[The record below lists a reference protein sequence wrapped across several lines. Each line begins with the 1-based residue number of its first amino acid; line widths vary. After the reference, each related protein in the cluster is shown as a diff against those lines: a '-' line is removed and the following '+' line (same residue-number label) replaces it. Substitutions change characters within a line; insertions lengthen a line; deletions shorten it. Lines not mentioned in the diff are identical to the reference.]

1 MSADRASFDFG
12 SRLREARERRGVT
25 LRDIAK
31 ATKISVVAL
40 DALERNDISK
50 LPGGIF
56 SRSFVRSY
64 AVEVGLDPETT
75 IQEFIDAFPQDSVTV
90 GHPTSDQVEDT
101 TATES
106 ERRIARTIVR
116 LLAVS
121 LPILALLLYFGTAGR
136 RPAPPPGDSS
146 ASAPASAPPAASGEA
161 PSAPAAARNPPPAV
175 PDRAPASATDPAPF
189 LKPPAATATASAAAD
204 QPRST
209 DAAGVLTI
217 GLSVRTPC
225 VVSAIVDGRK
235 AIDQVL
241 RPGDRRTIEV
251 RRDIVLTV
259 GDASAV
265 VMTLNG
271 ADARPLG
278 KAGDVI
284 TARLTLA
291 NFKEFLAQ
299 R

>member
-1 MSADRASFDFG
+1 MSADRTLIDFG
-12 SRLREARERRGVT
+12 SKLRAARERRGVS
-25 LRDIAK
+25 LRDIAN
-31 ATKISVVAL
+31 ATKISVAAL
-40 DALERNDISK
+40 EALERNDISK

-56 SRSFVRSY
+56 SRAFVRSY

-75 IQEFIDAFPQDSVTV
+75 IHEFIDAFPHDSVTV

-101 TATES
+101 DATES
-106 ERRIARTIVR
+106 HRRIARTVVR
-116 LLAVS
+116 LLVVS
-121 LPILALLLYFGTAGR
+121 LPIAALLLYLGTAGR
-136 RPAPPPGDSS
+136 WAAWSD
-146 ASAPASAPPAASGEA
+146 PASAPTSPPADLPAAVPAIPDPPVA
-161 PSAPAAARNPPPAV
+161 PPPERVPPAAAEPAARSAPAAPNAVGSTAAAAPPPS
-175 PDRAPASATDPAPF
+175 D
-189 LKPPAATATASAAAD
+189 AAD
-204 QPRST
+204 
-209 DAAGVLTI
+209 VLTV

-251 RRDIVLTV
+251 RREIMLTV

-271 ADARPLG
+271 AAARPLG
-278 KAGDVI
+278 KAGDVV
-284 TARLTLA
+284 TTRLTLA
-291 NFKEFLAQ
+291 NFKEYLSQ

>member
-12 SRLREARERRGVT
+12 SRLREARERRGVS

-31 ATKISVVAL
+31 ATKISIAAL

-75 IQEFIDAFPQDSVTV
+75 IQEFIEAFPHDSVTV

-106 ERRIARTIVR
+106 ERRIAHTIVR

-121 LPILALLLYFGTAGR
+121 LPILALVLYLGTAGR
-136 RPAPPPGDSS
+136 WRAAPPADSPT
-146 ASAPASAPPAASGEA
+146 SAPASAPAAAGGEA
-161 PSAPAAARNPPPAV
+161 PPAPAAAVNPPPAV
-175 PDRAPASATDPAPF
+175 PDRAPAPASDPAPF
-189 LKPPAATATASAAAD
+189 LKPPAATATASAD
-204 QPRST
+204 EPRST
-209 DAAGVLTI
+209 DAADLLTI

-251 RRDIVLTV
+251 RREIMLTV

-278 KAGDVI
+278 KAGDVV
-284 TARLTLA
+284 TVRLTLA
-291 NFKEFLAQ
+291 NFKEYLSP

>member
-1 MSADRASFDFG
+1 MSADRASHDFG
-12 SRLREARERRGVT
+12 SRLREARERRGVS

-31 ATKISVVAL
+31 ATKISVAVL

-75 IQEFIDAFPQDSVTV
+75 IQEFIAAFPHDSVTV
-90 GHPTSDQVEDT
+90 GHPASDQVEDT

-106 ERRIARTIVR
+106 ERRIAHTIVR
-116 LLAVS
+116 LLGVS
-121 LPILALLLYFGTAGR
+121 LPILALLLYLGTAGR
-136 RPAPPPGDSS
+136 RRAAPPDDSPAITPAPPPAVAVGEV
-146 ASAPASAPPAASGEA
+146 PP
-161 PSAPAAARNPPPAV
+161 APAAALNPPAV
-175 PDRAPASATDPAPF
+175 PDRAPAPATDPAPL
-189 LKPPAATATASAAAD
+189 LKPPAATATASAD
-204 QPRST
+204 EPRST
-209 DAAGVLTI
+209 DAADLLTI

-251 RRDIVLTV
+251 RRDIMLTV

-278 KAGDVI
+278 KAGDVV
-284 TARLTLA
+284 TVRLTLA
-291 NFKEFLAQ
+291 NFKEYLSP